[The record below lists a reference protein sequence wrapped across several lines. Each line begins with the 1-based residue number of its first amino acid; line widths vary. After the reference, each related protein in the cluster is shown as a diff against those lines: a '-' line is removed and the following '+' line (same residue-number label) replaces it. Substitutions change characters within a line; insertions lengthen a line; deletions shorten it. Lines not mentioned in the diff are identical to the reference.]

1 MTSPSHPLSC
11 PCSKRGVLLDITSL
25 PDAEPLSRQVG
36 TERVAALGIMQAMHA
51 PAHLPAAFAPAL
63 LAPGPLTPRT
73 AHRPLSPPPVATLLP
88 QERHLCAAERYLPAQ
103 YLAIKAAALKLQEAR
118 GRLPR
123 QDFLRLPFQV
133 DPGRM
138 QR

>member
-1 MTSPSHPLSC
+1 M
-11 PCSKRGVLLDITSL
+11 
-25 PDAEPLSRQVG
+25 
-36 TERVAALGIMQAMHA
+36 
-51 PAHLPAAFAPAL
+51 
-63 LAPGPLTPRT
+63 
-73 AHRPLSPPPVATLLP
+73 

-103 YLAIKAAALKLQEAR
+103 YLAIKAAALKLQDAR

-138 QR
+138 QRCVVGLAGSCCTQLTSWLQ

>member
-1 MTSPSHPLSC
+1 MSNWCLRVWVRFQPPHLTSPLQNHPH
-11 PCSKRGVLLDITSL
+11 
-25 PDAEPLSRQVG
+25 
-36 TERVAALGIMQAMHA
+36 HA
-51 PAHLPAAFAPAL
+51 RPPA
-63 LAPGPLTPRT
+63 
-73 AHRPLSPPPVATLLP
+73 PPPPP
-88 QERHLCAAERYLPAQ
+88 QERNLCATERYLPAQ

-138 QR
+138 QRCAHVPWELRVL